1 MSGIPNSGTSR
12 MLQSQQG
19 LNMVSNPK
27 SNSNGKKIVARTV
40 VKRKVVPV
48 VIKKTVKSPVSN
60 KSTDSTPKVTNRE
73 YTSTLDIPR
82 ESKTYYTPVYGP
94 ANEDGTINPIRVG
107 DNRMVETGP
116 TTESLG
122 QAINQSQQ
130 AQQTVPQ
137 EEYNPYGYR
146 QPSVIRG
153 QFGQIA
159 VNPDTGQAVFGGA
172 FNRRQGR
179 AMHNLGQNYV
189 DNLGNEWDMGRLNR
203 RDIRFMRRS
212 MNRTGRRIAN
222 EINNL
227 QGAYETLYGSLAG
240 GPGWSNFFE
249 QWRQN
254 KANNMIDAG
263 KQMAS
268 DMGYQQPAASIQ
280 SNTQQD
286 SNNSNSSINPNTG
299 ISRQF
304 DNLMNNYYKTRG
316 YQQGGKMND
325 KQLQEA
331 FIQFL
336 AQKSGAK
343 NEKELEEYVKQL
355 GEDGLKQAYA
365 EFTEVMQKQT
375 QKAKQGAKLNY
386 IKQLKHQ
393 CPEGQE
399 PYYYKKGGMV
409 NCGCKGVKMEDGG
422 KTPKKQSAVE
432 KFKARN
438 NQQNNQNLKG
448 DWQSQKAK
456 EQQRKNREEAA
467 KGEGESPVTDKNFN
481 KGYKKNEKGGKV
493 SKAGAGCIF
502 KPKFVKKG
510 SKVKMGCK

>member
-1 MSGIPNSGTSR
+1 MSLIRPNEHGK
-12 MLQSQQG
+12 LGNG
-19 LNMVSNPK
+19 LNSQMYWDARRNQYVSSRPK
-27 SNSNGKKIVARTV
+27 ALTQDELKPSSIDNNANHKKIVARTV

-48 VIKKTVKSPVSN
+48 VVKNTVKVIKKVKSPLSN
-60 KSTDSTPKVTNRE
+60 KSTDSTPAVTNRK

-107 DNRMVETGP
+107 DNRMVETDP
-116 TTESLG
+116 TTENLG
-122 QAINQSQQ
+122 EAILTSKNIPIELEIPQTHQFLNGLSITPQEFNFANPQNQDFNNVYQGLRNQGYGRRTARRMMKNSNFWNNIINQNSDIYNQQMDTPEGRMALARANFNSASQ
-130 AQQTVPQ
+130 
-137 EEYNPYGYR
+137 
-146 QPSVIRG
+146 
-153 QFGQIA
+153 
-159 VNPDTGQAVFGGA
+159 
-172 FNRRQGR
+172 
-179 AMHNLGQNYV
+179 
-189 DNLGNEWDMGRLNR
+189 
-203 RDIRFMRRS
+203 
-212 MNRTGRRIAN
+212 
-222 EINNL
+222 
-227 QGAYETLYGSLAG
+227 
-240 GPGWSNFFE
+240 NFD
-249 QWRQN
+249 
-254 KANNMIDAG
+254 K
-263 KQMAS
+263 
-268 DMGYQQPAASIQ
+268 
-280 SNTQQD
+280 
-286 SNNSNSSINPNTG
+286 
-299 ISRQF
+299 
-304 DNLMNNYYKTRG
+304 

-343 NEKELEEYVKQL
+343 NEKELEAYVKQL

-365 EFTEVMQKQT
+365 EFTEVMQKKT

-493 SKAGAGCIF
+493 SKAGAGCMF
-502 KPKFVKKG
+502 KSKFVKKG